1 MKVMRPLEEGGD
13 EGPQRMGGQGPSDP
27 AGAEARR
34 AQAGCSGLPCGA
46 SEAGSLGR
54 INGPTRRFKNIAL
67 AAGWTV
73 NGQIST
79 NAQETHLERSA
90 SAHPQIF

>member
-1 MKVMRPLEEGGD
+1 MRPLEEGGD

-34 AQAGCSGLPCGA
+34 AQAGRSGLPCGA

-67 AAGWTV
+67 AAGERHGTWCSNQMLPPGV
-73 NGQIST
+73 ISLGEV
-79 NAQETHLERSA
+79 A
-90 SAHPQIF
+90 